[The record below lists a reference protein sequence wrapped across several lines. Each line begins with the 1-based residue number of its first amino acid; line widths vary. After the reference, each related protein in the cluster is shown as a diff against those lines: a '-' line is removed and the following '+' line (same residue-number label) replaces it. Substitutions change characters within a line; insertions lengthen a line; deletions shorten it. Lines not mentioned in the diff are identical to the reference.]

1 MDEGGA
7 AMECREKL
15 EAYLRQNGVPFE
27 VRHHPRAFT
36 AQEISQLE
44 HIPGKLMAKVVIVIA
59 DDKKVMLVL
68 PAPWRVDLDQAAAVL
83 GTGEARLAR
92 EEEFVAAFP
101 DCELGAMPPFG
112 NLYRLPVYVER
123 SLAEDQTIYFQAGT
137 HTDTMSVPYSDF
149 ARLVQPTVTAF
160 GHHG

>member
-1 MDEGGA
+1 MENGGA
-7 AMECREKL
+7 AMECREQL
-15 EAYLRQNGVPFE
+15 ESYLRQNGVAFE
-27 VRHHPRAFT
+27 TRHHPRAFT
-36 AQEISQLE
+36 AQEVSELE

-68 PAPWRVDLDQAAAVL
+68 PAPWRVDLDRVASALGAQA
-83 GTGEARLAR
+83 ARLAR

-123 SLAEDQTIYFQAGT
+123 SLAEDPTIYFAAGT
-137 HTDTMSVPYSDF
+137 HTDTMGVSYSDF
-149 ARLVQPTVTAF
+149 ARLVRPTVTAF
-160 GHHG
+160 GHPG